1 MRKPEEIQKD
11 ILILMNELFQAQQEE
26 KKRIQNELD
35 ETRAS
40 IDYLNHKNKKVA
52 QVLLGD

>member
-26 KKRIQNELD
+26 NIKMRDELNYII
-35 ETRAS
+35 AS
-40 IDYLNHKNKKVA
+40 IDRLGQKNRKIA
-52 QVLLGD
+52 RILTED